1 MEKLMNSKN
10 IHIAQIRRFGY
21 NHRGNLSAEIPSD
34 IEAYAFLL
42 EKDGEYINILDPMED
57 YPVYERRMRSNF
69 TLDWEEYGSGI
80 VLISGEEQLGPIYL
94 LEKYEGFKILR
105 KKQVSYEELRN
116 YVINNRSVYFPAL
129 ENIINEMSA
138 GERLKYLKVLEEERE
153 KRRLFEK
160 YLFPEEDEKNKE
172 YYI

>member
-1 MEKLMNSKN
+1 MAANMIGYHKNMIIFINEHEQMEIMINPKIIK
-10 IHIAQIRRFGY
+10 
-21 NHRGNLSAEIPSD
+21 
-34 IEAYAFLL
+34 
-42 EKDGEYINILDPMED
+42 KDGEYINILDPMED
-57 YPVYERRMRSNF
+57 YPVYERRPGSNF
-69 TLDWEEYGSGI
+69 TLDWEEYGSFI
-80 VLISGEEQLGPIYL
+80 ARISGEEQVGPIYL